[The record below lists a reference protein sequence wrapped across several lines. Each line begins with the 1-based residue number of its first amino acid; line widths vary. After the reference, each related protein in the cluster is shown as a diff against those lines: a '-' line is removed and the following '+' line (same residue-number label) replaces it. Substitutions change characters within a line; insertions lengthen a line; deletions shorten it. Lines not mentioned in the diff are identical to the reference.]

1 MKMRRRRRWSKLE
14 QCIGA
19 DLGVLWALFRPA
31 AASVKKCA
39 IGEEA
44 GVMVKGVIVRL
55 MTISLS

>member
-1 MKMRRRRRWSKLE
+1 ME